1 MKMRTTSL
9 LFLGCSVLWAQAP
22 AGPQFEVASIHPT
35 PPSVTHEH
43 VGISGGPGTSDPT
56 QITYRYQNLRNLVF
70 WAYEAKSYQFDM
82 PAWMSDAYF
91 DIAAKV
97 PPGATKSDVT
107 VMLRNL
113 LIERFH
119 LKVHHEERETQAYI
133 LTIGKNGPTM
143 PAYPMELPDGAADG
157 VIPKFKGYDKDGF
170 LIAPP
175 GAVTSL
181 IMHNGGQTRINSFRE
196 PIRILCSAL
205 SNILKAPTVDQTG
218 LTGRYDI
225 RLRFAEDAGPPADS
239 AAASDPAP
247 TVFSA
252 VQTQLGLKLE
262 PKKLRLDFLV
272 ADSADKMPTEN

>member
-1 MKMRTTSL
+1 M
-9 LFLGCSVLWAQAP
+9 P
-22 AGPQFEVASIHPT
+22 AGQQFEVASIHPT
-35 PPSVTHEH
+35 PPSVAHEH

-70 WAYEAKSYQFDM
+70 WAYDAKSNQFDM
-82 PAWMSDAYF
+82 PAWMSEAYF

-97 PPGATKSDVT
+97 PAGAAKSDVT

-113 LIERFH
+113 LIERFQ
-119 LKVHHEERETQAYI
+119 LKVHHEQRETQAYI
-133 LTIGKNGPTM
+133 LTVGKNGPTM

-175 GAVTSL
+175 GTVTSL
-181 IMHNGGQTRINSFRE
+181 IMHNAGQARINSFRE

-205 SNILKAPTVDQTG
+205 SNMLKAPMVDQTG

-225 RLRFAEDAGPPADS
+225 RLWFAEDGGSPAASD
-239 AAASDPAP
+239 AASDPAP
-247 TVFSA
+247 TVFNA

-262 PKKLRLDFLV
+262 QKKLRLDFLV
-272 ADSADKMPTEN
+272 VDSVDKTPTEN